1 MTAPSPPPDEYTL
14 LCERCGYIIEGLPT
28 DNPCPE
34 CNRPIALSLPERRTG
49 TPWQQRRSVRTLVQ
63 TWWRTLRHPLLT
75 FDTLRLDE
83 IRFFGMIVPT
93 LLLCSGGCL
102 FIACVLDIPRTEQIY
117 MLPIGLIFLTVISLI
132 PATALLMISGAVSIG
147 LQVLSRALKARIT
160 PDTAWHIVGV
170 ASVGWVLTYA
180 VWLTA
185 WSALRIYRM
194 IHPLTDY
201 EHRQRTMF
209 ELEYIEIPALL
220 GGSAAGF
227 AVVLGYALLGFYRL
241 RYSNRVRPD
250 PASTPTPP
258 PTHAAR
264 D

>member
-1 MTAPSPPPDEYTL
+1 MKDNLRSADEYTL
-14 LCERCGYIIEGLPT
+14 LCERCGYVIEGLPAGGA
-28 DNPCPE
+28 CPE
-34 CNRPIALSLPERRTG
+34 CGRPIALSLPERRTG
-49 TPWQQRRSVRTLVQ
+49 TPWQKRRSVRTLVQ
-63 TWWRTLRHPLLT
+63 TWWGTLRHPLLT

-102 FIACVLDIPRTEQIY
+102 FIVCLLEIPRTEQIY
-117 MLPIGLIFLTVISLI
+117 MLPIGLFFLTVISLI
-132 PATALLMISGAVSIG
+132 PAAALLMISGAVSIG

-194 IHPLTDY
+194 IHPLTGH

-227 AVVLGYALLGFYRL
+227 AVLLGWALLGFHRL
-241 RYSNRVRPD
+241 RYANRARPEPPRTD
-250 PASTPTPP
+250 P
-258 PTHAAR
+258 HAAS